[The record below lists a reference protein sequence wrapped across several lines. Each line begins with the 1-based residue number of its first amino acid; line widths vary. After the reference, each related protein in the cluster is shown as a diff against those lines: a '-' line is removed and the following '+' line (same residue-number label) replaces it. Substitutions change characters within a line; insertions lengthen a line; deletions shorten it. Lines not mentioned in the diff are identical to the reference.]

1 MQRRSACQALMP
13 MNDHDK
19 NIVDFATERFERR
32 LAEENG
38 KLRVDMATGFGAMR
52 ADMERGFGAIRVDM
66 EHALGA
72 IRTDMERGSGAIRAD
87 MERGYG
93 ELRSEMIHRNAELL
107 KWALRFFVVQLAAM
121 AGLLA
126 LFR

>member
-1 MQRRSACQALMP
+1 MQWRSACQALEP

-19 NIVDFATERFERR
+19 NILDAATERFERR

-38 KLRVDMATGFGAMR
+38 KLRVEMAGGFGALRTEMATGLGALR
-52 ADMERGFGAIRVDM
+52 ADMERGFGV
-66 EHALGA
+66 
-72 IRTDMERGSGAIRAD
+72 
-87 MERGYG
+87 
-93 ELRSEMIHRNAELL
+93 LRSEMIHRNTELL
-107 KWALRFFVVQLAAM
+107 KWVLGFLMVQLGAI

>member
-1 MQRRSACQALMP
+1 VEERLPGAGP

-19 NIVDFATERFERR
+19 NILDAATERFERR

-38 KLRVDMATGFGAMR
+38 KLRVEMAGGFGALRTEMATGLGALRADTAGGLGAVR
-52 ADMERGFGAIRVDM
+52 ADMERGFGV
-66 EHALGA
+66 
-72 IRTDMERGSGAIRAD
+72 
-87 MERGYG
+87 
-93 ELRSEMIHRNAELL
+93 LRSEMIHRNTELL
-107 KWALRFFVVQLAAM
+107 KWVLGFLMVQLGAI

>member
-38 KLRVDMATGFGAMR
+38 KLRVEMATGFGAMR
-52 ADMERGFGAIRVDM
+52 ADMEQGFGAIR
-66 EHALGA
+66 A
-72 IRTDMERGSGAIRAD
+72 DMERGSGAIRAD